1 MLESDIG
8 EILLTEKQIHERV
21 AQLAQQIANDYEESP
36 LLILGV
42 LTGAVVFVADLIRLI
57 PIPLRLEFI
66 RAASYGSGTVSS
78 GKVTVTL
85 PSDIDWQSYRI
96 LVVEDIVDTGRTIQA
111 LLHYL
116 QDLQPLD
123 IRVCTLLDKPS
134 RREVKLSLD
143 YVGFEIPDCFVVGY
157 GLDYNHRYRQL
168 PFVARL
174 QSGTERF
181 PGTQSET

>member
-1 MLESDIG
+1 MIESEIG
-8 EILLTEKQIHERV
+8 EILLPEKQIRDRV
-21 AQLAQQIANDYEESP
+21 AQIAQQITNDYTGSR

-42 LTGAVVFVADLIRLI
+42 LTGAVIFVADLIRLI

-66 RAASYGSGTVSS
+66 RASSYGSGTISS

-85 PSDIDWQSYRI
+85 PEDVDWDSYRV
-96 LVVEDIVDTGRTIQA
+96 LLVEDIVDTGRTVQV
-111 LLHYL
+111 LLRYL
-116 QDLQPLD
+116 RDLQPLD

-143 YVGFEIPDCFVVGY
+143 YVGFEIPNYFVVGY

-168 PFVARL
+168 PYVARL
-174 QSGTERF
+174 RSGTDRNPDGE
-181 PGTQSET
+181 SET